1 MLELRFATTIA
12 IKRARDVQ
20 SVMRSIKMQ
29 IHVDQAKLVR
39 THQHHFVI
47 YSGFHP
53 REVAK

>member
-12 IKRARDVQ
+12 IKRARDEQ

-39 THQHHFVI
+39 TDQHTVTCA
-47 YSGFHP
+47 GFHP
-53 REVAK
+53 REVTK